1 MAKSKK
7 NASGRWAVQI
17 QIAGVRESGT
27 FDTKREADAWAAR
40 RSMELR
46 DGKLSGDKDTR
57 KTLRDALQRY
67 AKEVSPTKKGWRWEI
82 LRLAAFEQSDHAL
95 LPLAKRIDIVA
106 ASDLGRWRD
115 YRLLSVSRGTVLR
128 EMGLLSAVLECAR
141 REWGWCKTNAVHDV
155 RKPAQPDHR
164 ERIISG
170 VEIRKMLRQLGWPQK
185 AAGVRSVSSAVAVC
199 FFVALQT
206 GMRAG
211 ELCSVRWGDVHA
223 DFLRIQAG
231 KTGRRD
237 VPLSQSAAR
246 AVEIMRGWDDSLVF
260 GLKSQTLDALFRKAR
275 ARAGLEGFTFHD
287 SRHTAATRL
296 AQKLHVLDL
305 CRMFGWKNTSRA
317 LTYYNPRAGDIARRI

>member
-27 FDTKREADAWAAR
+27 FDTKREADAWASR
-40 RSMELR
+40 RSLELK
-46 DGKLSGDKDTR
+46 DGKSAGDKDTR

-141 REWGWCKTNAVHDV
+141 REWGWCKINALHDV

-185 AAGVRSVSSAVAVC
+185 LWHLILRYSSRCATALLVRLSCCHPVFNILHFIKTSQ
-199 FFVALQT
+199 LQN
-206 GMRAG
+206 MQIAKSFQNIHFI
-211 ELCSVRWGDVHA
+211 E
-223 DFLRIQAG
+223 IQFNG
-231 KTGRRD
+231 
-237 VPLSQSAAR
+237 
-246 AVEIMRGWDDSLVF
+246 
-260 GLKSQTLDALFRKAR
+260 
-275 ARAGLEGFTFHD
+275 
-287 SRHTAATRL
+287 
-296 AQKLHVLDL
+296 
-305 CRMFGWKNTSRA
+305 
-317 LTYYNPRAGDIARRI
+317 